1 MKCNSTFRDENFIK
15 LGNMIK
21 KARTDNNM
29 SLRELNA
36 LIGVNYATVYKI
48 ETAKIKKIDPLI
60 LARIS
65 NCLKLDFC
73 KMMVLA
79 GYFEVVFKIK
89 YESNTNDKK

>member
-1 MKCNSTFRDENFIK
+1 MKCNTTFRDENFIK

-65 NCLKLDFC
+65 NCLKL
-73 KMMVLA
+73 
-79 GYFEVVFKIK
+79 
-89 YESNTNDKK
+89 

>member
-1 MKCNSTFRDENFIK
+1 MNREIEKIAT
-15 LGNMIK
+15 GNK
-21 KARTDNNM
+21 
-29 SLRELNA
+29 
-36 LIGVNYATVYKI
+36 
-48 ETAKIKKIDPLI
+48 KIKKIDPLI